1 MEDGDVYLRL
11 CIRQYAAQQDIDEYV
26 RDRLLKNA
34 NLKPHRTAWWLYLN
48 PVVLFGW
55 ALSRFAK

>member
-1 MEDGDVYLRL
+1 MEDGDLYLRL

-34 NLKPHRTAWWLYLN
+34 NQKPHRAWWPYLN